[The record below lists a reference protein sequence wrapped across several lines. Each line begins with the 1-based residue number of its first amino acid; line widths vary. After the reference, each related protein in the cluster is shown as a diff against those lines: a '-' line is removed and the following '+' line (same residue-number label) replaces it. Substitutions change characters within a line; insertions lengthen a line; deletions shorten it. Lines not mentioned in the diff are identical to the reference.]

1 MALEEGDM
9 VVLHDPHSKFDGE
22 EGTITRVVETMFGD
36 LNYTI
41 EFDEGEEAG
50 IAEDYLELVEEEE

>member
-1 MALEEGDM
+1 MAFDEGDM
-9 VVLHDPHSKFDGE
+9 VVLHDTHSKYDGE

-36 LNYTI
+36 MNYTV

-50 IAEDYLELVEEEE
+50 IAEDSLDLIEKEE